1 MTMSACAGAVVT
13 GIGLHTPLG
22 GDPVEFF
29 EALCEGRSG
38 LTRPSQDM
46 LDGVRLDVVGRSAH
60 VDPLDV
66 LPATEARLVD
76 RFVLMAMAA
85 ADRAL
90 ADAGIVVGRDVDP
103 FRTAVVVSSGG
114 GGLDTYERQ
123 AHARHQR
130 GSAAISP
137 YLLPGMLPNMAAARI
152 AIKHGI
158 RGFSS
163 SMATACA
170 AGAHAVAEALRLIRE
185 GDADVVVCGGADAP
199 LHPTVMAGFAN
210 SRALARGWPDPAEAS
225 RPFDLRRNGFV
236 LGEGAGVLVVERT
249 DHADARGVAG
259 YADVIGWGIT
269 TDAHHTTMPRPDGE
283 GASQCMRRALAN
295 AGVAHHEVTYLN
307 AHATSTKIGDMAE
320 ARAIRSVFGSAV
332 PAVSSIKGAIGHLL
346 GGSGAV
352 EAAATA
358 LAISRDAL
366 PPTRNLDAPDPD
378 CELDHVRAARPA
390 KTQVAMSNSFG
401 FGGHNVCLVLGQA
414 STSLARYAD

>member
-1 MTMSACAGAVVT
+1 MSARAGAVVT

-22 GDPVEFF
+22 GDPAEFF
-29 EALCEGRSG
+29 DALCQGRSG
-38 LTRPSQDM
+38 LTRPSEDM
-46 LDGVRLDVVGRSAH
+46 LDGVRVDVAAPSAPI
-60 VDPLDV
+60 DPLDV

-103 FRTAVVVSSGG
+103 FRTAIVISSGG

-123 AHARHQR
+123 ARGRHER
-130 GSAAISP
+130 GYTAISP
-137 YLLPGMLPNMAAARI
+137 YLMPGMLPNMATARV

-185 GDADVVVCGGADAP
+185 GDVDVVVCGGADAP
-199 LHPTVMAGFAN
+199 LHPTVIAGFAN
-210 SRALARGWPDPAEAS
+210 SRALARGWPEPADSS

-259 YADVIGWGIT
+259 YADVIGWGVT
-269 TDAHHTTMPRPDGE
+269 TDAHHTTMPRPDGA
-283 GASQCMRRALAN
+283 GAMECMRRALAN
-295 AGVAHHEVTYLN
+295 AGVARHDVTYLN
-307 AHATSTKIGDMAE
+307 AHATGTKIGDMAE
-320 ARAIRSVFGSAV
+320 AGAIRSVFGNAV

-352 EAAATA
+352 EAATTA
-358 LAISRDAL
+358 LAISRGAL

-378 CELDHVRAARPA
+378 CELDHVQATRLA

-401 FGGHNVCLVLGQA
+401 FGGHNVCLVFGQP
-414 STSLARYAD
+414 STNRARYAD